1 MRASVRKRGDK
12 MRRFDISNKEYWWVT
27 PHEVENLGKSALVPT
42 ACVRKQENYT
52 KMRVCAWKI
61 FRRACGREDLNM
73 SSKMLLWSVVERYR
87 FETWSSHDAISYY
100 AKMIGTNRRSA
111 GRGMKDLI
119 EKEILWCVLEGEKK
133 RLRMSQPAG
142 KKHFLLVGLA
152 NELMRE

>member
-1 MRASVRKRGDK
+1 
-12 MRRFDISNKEYWWVT
+12 MRRFDTSNKEYWWVT
-27 PHEVENLGKSALVPT
+27 PQEVSGLSKTALVPT
-42 ACVRKQENYT
+42 ACVRKQDNYT
-52 KMRVCAWKI
+52 KMRVCVWRL
-61 FRRACGREDLNM
+61 FRRICGREDLNM
-73 SSKMLLWSVVERYR
+73 SSKMLLWAVCERYR
-87 FETWSSHDAISYY
+87 FETFSSHDAISYY

-133 RLRMSQPAG
+133 RLRMSQPGG